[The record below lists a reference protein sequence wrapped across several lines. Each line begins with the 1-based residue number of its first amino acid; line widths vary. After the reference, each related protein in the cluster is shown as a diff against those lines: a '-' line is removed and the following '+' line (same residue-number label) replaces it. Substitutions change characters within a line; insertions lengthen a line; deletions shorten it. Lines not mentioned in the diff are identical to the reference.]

1 MSAKMTFTKYS
12 VWSLLDLLALYRVSW
27 SPIARVDDRTRQPM
41 RLLIKTV
48 GVRILAE
55 CDQDRSSLT
64 FYQGNEDV
72 FDDPTTLLTHMRAAG
87 SAATEAPRSILNLV
101 PTMRS
106 LGDAHRLLDQN
117 RDETVMLTFIT
128 PTTLVEL
135 DFFDDHIEYSVF
147 EKQATPASWEDLV
160 AELEKFTRE

>member
-1 MSAKMTFTKYS
+1 MTFKKHS
-12 VWSLLDLLALYRVSW
+12 VWSLLDLLASYRVSW

-41 RLLIKTV
+41 RLLIMTV
-48 GVRILAE
+48 GARILAE

-72 FDDPTTLLTHMRAAG
+72 FDDPTTLLTHLRAAG
-87 SAATEAPRSILNLV
+87 AAATEAPRSILDLV

-106 LGDAHRLLDQN
+106 LGYAYRSLDQH
-117 RDETVMLTFIT
+117 RDDTVMLTFLT
-128 PTTLVEL
+128 PATLVEL

-147 EKQATPASWEDLV
+147 EKQAPPASWEALV

>member
-1 MSAKMTFTKYS
+1 MTFTKYS